1 MGEQPQKYAKIAGV
15 LEGIAKKKGGE
26 TLITSI
32 ALAYVMHKAP
42 YVFPIVGGRKVSH
55 LKGNIDAL
63 SVKLTDEEIN
73 EIDRAEPFDIGYVA
87 TKTSETH
94 ETHANG
100 FYPHRFPQNFIF
112 GYGGKKYKTD
122 MTAKDIQLVAANS
135 RIETVPKVKVSCPF
149 SKIGC
154 DERLLTAPSSIA
166 DRARPGACIL

>member
-73 EIDRAEPFDIGYVA
+73 EIDRAEPFDIG
-87 TKTSETH
+87 
-94 ETHANG
+94 
-100 FYPHRFPQNFIF
+100 FPQNFIF

-135 RIETVPKVKVSCPF
+135 RIETVPKVKP
-149 SKIGC
+149 I
-154 DERLLTAPSSIA
+154 E
-166 DRARPGACIL
+166 PGQGPAFYKD